1 MNPIA
6 IELEKEFSQNIKY
19 DKHLVQ
25 GVDNQGNHGKIRD
38 LYNSGKVMKKSDNFV
53 KVSRNQGTLHF
64 CPLNIAKKSP
74 NRQYQK
80 RKQEEKEIK
89 QNLKRKKRLKL
100 N

>member
-1 MNPIA
+1 MHA
-6 IELEKEFSQNIKY
+6 FVFYS
-19 DKHLVQ
+19 Q
-25 GVDNQGNHGKIRD
+25 GVDNQGNQGDHGKIRD
-38 LYNSGKVMKKSDNFV
+38 LYNSRKVMEKSGNFV
-53 KVSRNQGTLHF
+53 NVSPNQGTLHF
-64 CPLNIAKKSP
+64 CRLNVAKKSP